1 MTNKPID
8 PLKNQENLSK
18 DLERKN
24 QQLAVKLHLNGQQ
37 KVLLDVLEEQDQ
49 RLASMSPL
57 PSTLDFYE
65 ILLYKNSFIVTG
77 FQFSVVSY
85 R

>member
-57 PSTLDFYE
+57 PSTLYP
-65 ILLYKNSFIVTG
+65 
-77 FQFSVVSY
+77 
-85 R
+85 